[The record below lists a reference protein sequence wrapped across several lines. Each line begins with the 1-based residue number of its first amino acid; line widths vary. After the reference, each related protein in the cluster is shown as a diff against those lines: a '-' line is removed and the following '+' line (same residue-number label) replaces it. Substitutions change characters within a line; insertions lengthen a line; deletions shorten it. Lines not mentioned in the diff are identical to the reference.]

1 MTTGGNNFLLGTNTG
16 AQLVSGGANV
26 AIGSQCYN
34 NGTDSYN
41 VSIGYQSLTT
51 LGGGSYHTALGT
63 GALRFLTAGFYNVAI
78 GANAARGPGGAFT
91 ASYNTVVG
99 YAAGLSSA
107 SGIGGYNTLIGT
119 YAGNDITGTSNV
131 CIGYQA
137 ADGQAAISNQ
147 LWIANSNTS
156 TPLIYGLFTGA
167 GAGVTIHSQNT
178 AGIPLIV
185 KGIAA
190 QASNLQ
196 DWQDSTGTALMEV
209 EASGCMDYQWAM
221 GNSTKDP
228 TSDAPT
234 DWVEIKIGGTTY
246 YLPAY
251 DA

>member
-1 MTTGGNNFLLGTNTG
+1 MAIGHQALRGVALNSLSQNT
-16 AQLVSGGANV
+16 
-26 AIGSQCYN
+26 AIGSQSGY
-34 NGTDSYN
+34 
-41 VSIGYQSLTT
+41 SITT
-51 LGGGSYHTALGT
+51 GGS
-63 GALRFLTAGFYNVAI
+63 NV
-78 GANAARGPGGAFT
+78 
-91 ASYNTVVG
+91 
-99 YAAGLSSA
+99 L
-107 SGIGGYNTLIGT
+107 
-119 YAGNDITGTSNV
+119 
-131 CIGYQA
+131 IGYQA
-137 ADGQAAISNQ
+137 GYNLTNQSNQ
-147 LWIANSNTS
+147 LYIANSNTT

-196 DWQDSTGTALMEV
+196 DWQDSTGTALLEV
-209 EASGCMDYQWAM
+209 EASGVIDYQWAM